1 LYFSSKAEI
10 ETKVA
15 AYLGSPATEKQLPE
29 WNPVHQ
35 KKQRSKEKEPEEKLS
50 YFTAGK

>member
-1 LYFSSKAEI
+1 M

-15 AYLGSPATEKQLPE
+15 ADPGSPATEKQLPE
-29 WNPVHQ
+29 WNLVHQ
-35 KKQRSKEKEPEEKLS
+35 KKQKSKEKEPEEKLL